1 MMGMI
6 DELVTIQEQQ
16 AALAIQENRKI
27 RDQAIKVAN
36 DLRQLRAASS
46 GVSPAQPQ
54 TQNYLTNIV
63 GPGLESLEVTTG
75 LPPS

>member
-46 GVSPAQPQ
+46 GVSPAQP
-54 TQNYLTNIV
+54 
-63 GPGLESLEVTTG
+63 
-75 LPPS
+75 